1 MSTPEDL
8 LAEAPLEAAVAALAE
23 RNHHHL
29 AEMTPAERDDA
40 IAHWRQIAVAVLTAA
55 GAALQ
60 EEPSLNGD
68 EGPGR
73 AVIVL
78 EDSGPEEIAIHASF
92 FPQLEDL
99 GGGQVGATPGAGR
112 RARAARADL
121 RRRRST
127 RRLTSRPRVPGC
139 ARPSRRSSPSCGGCS
154 SSTAARS
161 WSSTGTSEYIR
172 PAAAW
177 FSSPEV
183 REALGAVLSRPYD
196 TERPG
201 ITEAAIERGSPL
213 LMDDITRWPGA
224 EALRRRLEDELPAE
238 QARLTWELLRVVG
251 AARVPGADAGRPH
264 ARGARAVRARLQRG
278 GGAQRRA
285 CSPTSPP
292 SRSTAPSCS
301 AARSAARTRS

>member
-1 MSTPEDL
+1 VSTPEDL

-99 GGGQVGATPGAGR
+99 GGGQVGATPAQ
-112 RARAARADL
+112 
-121 RRRRST
+121 
-127 RRLTSRPRVPGC
+127 
-139 ARPSRRSSPSCGGCS
+139 
-154 SSTAARS
+154 
-161 WSSTGTSEYIR
+161 
-172 PAAAW
+172 AAA
-177 FSSPEV
+177 
-183 REALGAVLSRPYD
+183 L
-196 TERPG
+196 
-201 ITEAAIERGSPL
+201 
-213 LMDDITRWPGA
+213 
-224 EALRRRLEDELPAE
+224 
-238 QARLTWELLRVVG
+238 ELLEQISDDDD
-251 AARVPGADAGRPH
+251 PLAD
-264 ARGARAVRARLQRG
+264 
-278 GGAQRRA
+278 
-285 CSPTSPP
+285 
-292 SRSTAPSCS
+292 
-301 AARSAARTRS
+301 